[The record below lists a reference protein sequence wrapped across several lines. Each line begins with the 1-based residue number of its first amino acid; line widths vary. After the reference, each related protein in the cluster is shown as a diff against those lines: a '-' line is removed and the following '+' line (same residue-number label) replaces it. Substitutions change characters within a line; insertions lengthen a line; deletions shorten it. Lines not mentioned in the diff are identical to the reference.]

1 MEKELFWGCLMAVS
15 FMKMEEV
22 AKIMGVPMEEVYKK
36 VEEMM
41 ELLKL
46 VSKVDCINLFFFP
59 FLSWTTVILQPP
71 SARVVV
77 TGVWRRREWR
87 LEVRMQMLNAF
98 QLLYVE

>member
-46 VSKVDCINLFFFP
+46 VSKVDCINLFFFL
-59 FLSWTTVILQPP
+59 F
-71 SARVVV
+71 
-77 TGVWRRREWR
+77 
-87 LEVRMQMLNAF
+87 
-98 QLLYVE
+98 

>member
-46 VSKVDCINLFFFP
+46 VSKVDCINLFFFSFFELDDGNSP
-59 FLSWTTVILQPP
+59 TAISSSSGDWRLAK
-71 SARVVV
+71 ARVA
-77 TGVWRRREWR
+77 TRSED
-87 LEVRMQMLNAF
+87 ADA
-98 QLLYVE
+98 